1 MELPHLGTNC
11 AEPTCRQL
19 DFLPFTCNMCKKEF
33 CVDHHKYEDH
43 SCPES
48 YKVDVRIPICPLCN
62 QPVPSKRGEAPDLA
76 VNDHM
81 ENNCKNKNK
90 KIYTNKCS
98 ANGCKTK
105 EMIPVSCNACG
116 LNYCLRH
123 RHTTDHDCKG
133 PAATSREKAGK
144 AAMSRSSTSRGQS
157 NGTISRGLSNLADAS
172 AQGIRRYFSPSPPS
186 TGPRPTGHS
195 QQQQRQPVRTPASVS
210 SLQGGMSEDEALA
223 RAMAA
228 SVQDANKAPRVQ
240 QQQPS
245 RTGSGP
251 QESEEEQLARA
262 IAASLEETSA
272 SSAARNQQ
280 GNNNSNCNVC

>member
-1 MELPHLGTNC
+1 MELPHIGTNC

-48 YKVDVRIPICPLCN
+48 YKADVRIPVCPLCN

-76 VNDHM
+76 VNDHL

-105 EMIPVSCNACG
+105 EMVPVSCNACG

-133 PAATSREKAGK
+133 PATSRDKAAK
-144 AAMSRSSTSRGQS
+144 AAMSRSGTSRGQS
-157 NGTISRGLSNLADAS
+157 NGSVSRGLSSLADAS

-186 TGPRPTGHS
+186 AGPRPTGHS
-195 QQQQRQPVRTPASVS
+195 QQHQRQPVRTPPSLA
-210 SLQGGMSEDEALA
+210 SLQGAMLRILLEVL
-223 RAMAA
+223 RAHVLPTPEL
-228 SVQDANKAPRVQ
+228 STPGL
-240 QQQPS
+240 S
-245 RTGSGP
+245 
-251 QESEEEQLARA
+251 
-262 IAASLEETSA
+262 
-272 SSAARNQQ
+272 
-280 GNNNSNCNVC
+280 